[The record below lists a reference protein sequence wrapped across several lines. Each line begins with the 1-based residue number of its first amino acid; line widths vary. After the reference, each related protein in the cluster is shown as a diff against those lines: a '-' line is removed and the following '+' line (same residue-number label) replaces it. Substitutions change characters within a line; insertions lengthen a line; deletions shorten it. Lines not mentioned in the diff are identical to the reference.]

1 MKNLVRPML
10 RVGDLIKIDNG
21 ETKTSSNVRSSQRSV
36 RGRLE
41 AREGGRGTRKK
52 RWGEE
57 GRGGGWEEMWGEE
70 EERERKR
77 RKMKRGGNRAGA
89 WGVGSMRLA
98 EEEG

>member
-1 MKNLVRPML
+1 MEV
-10 RVGDLIKIDNG
+10 
-21 ETKTSSNVRSSQRSV
+21 
-36 RGRLE
+36 
-41 AREGGRGTRKK
+41 REGGRGIRKK

-77 RKMKRGGNRAGA
+77 RKMKRGGNRVGV
-89 WGVGSMRLA
+89 WGVGSMRLV